1 MKTIHISHPHDLKR
15 EDFPKSVMALG
26 YFDGVHLGH
35 QQVILTAKNT
45 AGREGVKT
53 SVMTFHPH
61 PSAVLKKGREPKD
74 LITPLSEKVNIIEEL
89 GADFLYIVEFSPEF
103 ASLAPEDFIDQYI
116 LGFNVSHVVAGFDFT
131 FGKFGKGTMG
141 NFQEYAKGRVK
152 STAVEKY
159 SDQDQKVSSTRIR
172 SVLGAGDVEY
182 AAELLGRPYYVKG
195 VVIHGDKRGRTIG
208 FPTAN
213 IGLSGTYIVPPTG
226 VYAVKAEIAGSS
238 FNGVC
243 NVGYKPTFYEKR
255 PGQPSIEVNLFDF
268 NREIYGSEMKIEWY
282 KRLRSEKKFGS
293 VDELV
298 EQISKDKAEAIR
310 FFKERKAAEYFK
322 NMY

>member
-1 MKTIHISHPHDLKR
+1 MKTIHISHPHELKR
-15 EDFPKSVMALG
+15 EDFPTSVMALG

-35 QQVILTAKNT
+35 QQVILAAKNT
-45 AGREGVKT
+45 ADREGVKT

-61 PSAVLKKGREPKD
+61 PSAVLKKGCEPKD
-74 LITPLSEKVNIIEEL
+74 LITPLREKIKIIEGL

-103 ASLAPEDFIDQYI
+103 ASLSPETFIEQYI
-116 LGFNVSHVVAGFDFT
+116 IGFNVCHVVAGFDFT
-131 FGKFGKGTMG
+131 FGKFGKGTME
-141 NFQEYAKGRVK
+141 NFHEYAKGRVK
-152 STAVEKY
+152 STAVAKY
-159 SDQDQKVSSTRIR
+159 SNQDQKVSSTRIR
-172 SVLGAGDVEY
+172 SVIGAGDVEY

-195 VVIHGDKRGRTIG
+195 IVIHGDKRGRTIG

-213 IGLSGTYIVPPTG
+213 IGLSDTYIVPPTG
-226 VYAVKAEIAGSS
+226 VYAVKAEIDGAS

-268 NREIYGSEMKIEWY
+268 NREIYGSDIKIEWY

-293 VDELV
+293 VGELV
-298 EQISKDKAEAIR
+298 AQITKDKEEATR
-310 FFKERKAAEYFK
+310 YFKEGKLTEI
-322 NMY
+322 

>member
-1 MKTIHISHPHDLKR
+1 MKTIHISHPHELKR
-15 EDFPKSVMALG
+15 EDFPTSVMALG

-35 QQVILTAKNT
+35 QQVILAANNT
-45 AGREGVKT
+45 ADREGVKT

-61 PSAVLKKGREPKD
+61 PSAVLKKGCEPKD
-74 LITPLSEKVNIIEEL
+74 LITPLREKIKIIEGL

-103 ASLAPEDFIDQYI
+103 ASLSPETFIEQYI
-116 LGFNVSHVVAGFDFT
+116 IGFNVCHVVAGFDFT
-131 FGKFGKGTMG
+131 FGKFGKGTME
-141 NFQEYAKGRVK
+141 NFHEYAKGRVK
-152 STAVEKY
+152 STAVAKY
-159 SDQDQKVSSTRIR
+159 SNQDQKVSSTRIR
-172 SVLGAGDVEY
+172 SVIGAGDVEY

-195 VVIHGDKRGRTIG
+195 IVIHGDKRGRTIG

-213 IGLSGTYIVPPTG
+213 IGLSDTYIVPPTG
-226 VYAVKAEIAGSS
+226 VYAVKAEIDGAS

-268 NREIYGSEMKIEWY
+268 NREIYGSDIKIEWY

-293 VDELV
+293 VGELV
-298 EQISKDKAEAIR
+298 AQITKDKEEATR
-310 FFKERKAAEYFK
+310 YFKEGKLTEI
-322 NMY
+322 

>member
-15 EDFPKSVMALG
+15 EDVPTSVMALG

-35 QQVILTAKNT
+35 QQVILTAK
-45 AGREGVKT
+45 AAAEREGVKT

-74 LITPLSEKVNIIEEL
+74 LITPLSEKVKIIEDL

-103 ASLAPEDFIDQYI
+103 AALSPEDFIEQYI
-116 LGFNVSHVVAGFDFT
+116 LGLHVSHVVAGFDFT
-131 FGKFGKGTMG
+131 FGKIGKGTME
-141 NFQEYAKGRVK
+141 NFQEYARGRVK
-152 STAVEKY
+152 STSVAKY
-159 SDQDQKVSSTRIR
+159 SSHDQKVSSTRIR

-213 IGLSGTYIVPPTG
+213 IGLSDTYIVPPTG
-226 VYAVKAEIAGSS
+226 VYAVKAEIAGALY
-238 FNGVC
+238 NGVC

-282 KRLRSEKKFGS
+282 KRLRSEKKFAG

-298 EQISKDKAEAIR
+298 EQITKDKEEAIR
-310 FFKERKAAEYFK
+310 FFEELLAGKR
-322 NMY
+322 

>member
-35 QQVILTAKNT
+35 QQVILAAKNT
-45 AGREGVKT
+45 ADREGVKT

-61 PSAVLKKGREPKD
+61 PSAVLKKGCEPKD
-74 LITPLSEKVNIIEEL
+74 LITPLREKIKIIEGL

-103 ASLAPEDFIDQYI
+103 ASLSPETFIEQYI
-116 LGFNVSHVVAGFDFT
+116 IGFNVCHVVAGFDFT
-131 FGKFGKGTMG
+131 FGKFGKGTME

-152 STAVEKY
+152 STAVAKY
-159 SDQDQKVSSTRIR
+159 SNQDQKVSSTRIR
-172 SVLGAGDVEY
+172 SVIGAGDVEY

-195 VVIHGDKRGRTIG
+195 IVIHGDKRGRTIG

-213 IGLSGTYIVPPTG
+213 IGLSDTYIVPPTG
-226 VYAVKAEIAGSS
+226 VYAVKAEIDGAS

-268 NREIYGSEMKIEWY
+268 NREIYGSDIKIEWY

-293 VDELV
+293 VGELV
-298 EQISKDKAEAIR
+298 AQITKDKEEATR
-310 FFKERKAAEYFK
+310 YFKEGKLTEI
-322 NMY
+322 

>member
-1 MKTIHISHPHDLKR
+1 
-15 EDFPKSVMALG
+15 MALG

-35 QQVILTAKNT
+35 QQVILAAKNT
-45 AGREGVKT
+45 ADREGVKT

-61 PSAVLKKGREPKD
+61 PSAVLKKGCEPKD
-74 LITPLSEKVNIIEEL
+74 LITPLREKIKIIEGL

-103 ASLAPEDFIDQYI
+103 ASLSPETFIEQYI
-116 LGFNVSHVVAGFDFT
+116 IGFNVCHVVAGFDFT
-131 FGKFGKGTMG
+131 FGKFGKGTME

-152 STAVEKY
+152 STAVAKY
-159 SDQDQKVSSTRIR
+159 SNQDQKVSSTRIR
-172 SVLGAGDVEY
+172 SVIGAGDVEY

-195 VVIHGDKRGRTIG
+195 IVIHGDKRGRTIG

-213 IGLSGTYIVPPTG
+213 IGLSDTYIVPPTG
-226 VYAVKAEIAGSS
+226 VYAVKAEIDGAS

-268 NREIYGSEMKIEWY
+268 NREIYGSDIKIEWY

-293 VDELV
+293 VGELV
-298 EQISKDKAEAIR
+298 AQITKDKEEATR
-310 FFKERKAAEYFK
+310 YFKEGKLTEI
-322 NMY
+322 

>member
-1 MKTIHISHPHDLKR
+1 
-15 EDFPKSVMALG
+15 MALG

-35 QQVILTAKNT
+35 QQVILAAKNT
-45 AGREGVKT
+45 ADREGVKT

-61 PSAVLKKGREPKD
+61 PSAVLKKGCEPKD
-74 LITPLSEKVNIIEEL
+74 LITPLREKIKIIEGL

-103 ASLAPEDFIDQYI
+103 ASLSPETFIEQYI
-116 LGFNVSHVVAGFDFT
+116 IGFNVCHVVAGFDFT
-131 FGKFGKGTMG
+131 FGKFGKGTME
-141 NFQEYAKGRVK
+141 NFHEYAKGRVK
-152 STAVEKY
+152 STAVAKY
-159 SDQDQKVSSTRIR
+159 SNQDQKVSSTRIR
-172 SVLGAGDVEY
+172 SVIGAGDVEY

-195 VVIHGDKRGRTIG
+195 IVIHGDKRGRTIG

-213 IGLSGTYIVPPTG
+213 IGLSDTYIVPPTG
-226 VYAVKAEIAGSS
+226 VYAVKAEIDGAS

-268 NREIYGSEMKIEWY
+268 NREIYGSDIKIEWY

-293 VDELV
+293 VGELV
-298 EQISKDKAEAIR
+298 AQITKDKEEATR
-310 FFKERKAAEYFK
+310 YFKEGKLTEI
-322 NMY
+322 

>member
-1 MKTIHISHPHDLKR
+1 
-15 EDFPKSVMALG
+15 MALG

-35 QQVILTAKNT
+35 QQVILAANNT
-45 AGREGVKT
+45 ADREGVKT

-61 PSAVLKKGREPKD
+61 PSAVLKKGCEPKD
-74 LITPLSEKVNIIEEL
+74 LITPLREKIKIIEGL

-103 ASLAPEDFIDQYI
+103 ASLSPETFIEQYI
-116 LGFNVSHVVAGFDFT
+116 IGFNVCHVVAGFDFT
-131 FGKFGKGTMG
+131 FGKFGKGTME
-141 NFQEYAKGRVK
+141 NFHEYAKGRVK
-152 STAVEKY
+152 STAVAKY
-159 SDQDQKVSSTRIR
+159 SNQDQKVSSTRIR
-172 SVLGAGDVEY
+172 SVIGAGDVEY

-195 VVIHGDKRGRTIG
+195 IVIHGDKRGRTIG

-213 IGLSGTYIVPPTG
+213 IGLSDTYIVPPTG
-226 VYAVKAEIAGSS
+226 VYAVKAEIDGAS

-268 NREIYGSEMKIEWY
+268 NREIYGSDIKIEWY

-293 VDELV
+293 VGELV
-298 EQISKDKAEAIR
+298 AQITKDKEEATR
-310 FFKERKAAEYFK
+310 YFKEGKLTEI
-322 NMY
+322 

>member
-15 EDFPKSVMALG
+15 EDFPTSVMALG

-45 AGREGVKT
+45 AAREGGKT
-53 SVMTFHPH
+53 AVMTFHPH

-74 LITPLSEKVNIIEEL
+74 LITPLQDKISIIEDL
-89 GADFLYIVEFSPEF
+89 GVDFLYVVTFTPEF
-103 ASLAPEDFIDQYI
+103 ASLSPEEFIDQYI
-116 LGFNVSHVVAGFDFT
+116 LGFHVTHVVAGFDFT
-131 FGKFGKGTMG
+131 FGKFGKGTME
-141 NFQEYAKGRVK
+141 NFQEYAKCRVK
-152 STAVEKY
+152 STSVAKY
-159 SDQDQKVSSTRIR
+159 SNQDQKVSSTRIR
-172 SVLGAGDVEY
+172 TVLGAGDVEY
-182 AAELLGRPYYVKG
+182 AAELLGRPYHVKG
-195 VVIHGDKRGRTIG
+195 FVIHGDKRGRTIG

-213 IGLSGTYIVPPTG
+213 IGLKDTYIVPPTG
-226 VYAVKAEIAGSS
+226 VYAVKAEIGGAVY
-238 FNGVC
+238 NGVC

-268 NREIYGSEMKIEWY
+268 DRDIYGSEIKVEWY

-298 EQISKDKAEAIR
+298 EQISRDKEEAIR
-310 FFKERKAAEYFK
+310 FFRERKPAEI
-322 NMY
+322 

>member
-1 MKTIHISHPHDLKR
+1 MKTIHISHPHELKR
-15 EDFPKSVMALG
+15 EDFPTSVMALG

-35 QQVILTAKNT
+35 QQVILAAKNT
-45 AGREGVKT
+45 ADREGVKT

-61 PSAVLKKGREPKD
+61 PSAVLKKGCEPKD
-74 LITPLSEKVNIIEEL
+74 LITPLREKIKIIEGL

-103 ASLAPEDFIDQYI
+103 ASLSPETFIEQYI
-116 LGFNVSHVVAGFDFT
+116 IGFNVCHVVAGFDFT
-131 FGKFGKGTMG
+131 FGKFGKGTME

-152 STAVEKY
+152 STAVAKY
-159 SDQDQKVSSTRIR
+159 SNQDQKVSSTRIR
-172 SVLGAGDVEY
+172 SVIGAGDVEY

-195 VVIHGDKRGRTIG
+195 IVIHGDKRGRTIG

-213 IGLSGTYIVPPTG
+213 IGLSDTYIVPPTG
-226 VYAVKAEIAGSS
+226 VYAVKAEIDGAS

-268 NREIYGSEMKIEWY
+268 NREIYGSDIKIEWY

-293 VDELV
+293 VGELV
-298 EQISKDKAEAIR
+298 AQITKDKEEATR
-310 FFKERKAAEYFK
+310 YFKEGKLTEI
-322 NMY
+322 